1 MGSSGSKPVVTGVTG
16 ATGSTGATGATGST
30 GALQQS
36 SSQTTDDAKIDEI
49 KPAEPVAPPSTEP
62 PKSWWKFG
70 FGGSHEKVVIVKLWA
85 KWCGHCQTLE
95 PIWKQLVHQY
105 SKHPNIIFE
114 QLEDDTIKKGGFAKL
129 KHKYGNRIEE
139 PQGFPTLYIFRSSDT
154 KKQLPYHGERTFEGM
169 KKEIEK
175 LLMHVRKGHHKATVK
190 KGGAKKKKA
199 NKTMHRK
206 KC

>member
-1 MGSSGSKPVVTGVTG
+1 MGSSGSKPVVPD
-16 ATGSTGATGATGST
+16 APGATGAPGST
-30 GALQQS
+30 GALQQPN
-36 SSQTTDDAKIDEI
+36 SQTTDDAKIDEI

-62 PKSWWKFG
+62 PKKSLFDMIKFW
-70 FGGSHEKVVIVKLWA
+70 GGSHEKVVIVKLWA

-114 QLEDDTIKKGGFAKL
+114 QLEDETIKKGGLIGL

-175 LLMHVRKGHHKATVK
+175 LLMHVRKGHHKSTVK

-199 NKTMHRK
+199 NKTMHKRR
-206 KC
+206 